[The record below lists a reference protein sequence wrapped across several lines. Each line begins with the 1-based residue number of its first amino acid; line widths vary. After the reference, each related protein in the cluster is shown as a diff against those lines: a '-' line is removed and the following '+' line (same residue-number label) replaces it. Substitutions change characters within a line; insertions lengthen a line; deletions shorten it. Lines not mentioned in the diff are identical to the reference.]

1 MLKVGQTDILLQI
14 ISERTLFE
22 ASPAFAKISEGG
34 MVATKTGTATVCKLL
49 VNGDW
54 VDSTATDFQDIYNP
68 STGEIIGRTPLG
80 GNADVDRAV
89 QAAHKA
95 FLEWKEVPIIERA
108 RVMFRF
114 KNLMEQH
121 YEEIAQCVTREHG
134 KTLPESRASVQR
146 AIEVVEFA
154 CGIPSLMMGESM
166 ENIARNVDCE
176 TIRHPI
182 GVCAGI
188 APFNFPAMV
197 PLWMYPIALTC
208 GNSFVLKPSEK
219 VPLTSMM
226 IANLLS
232 EAGLPNGVFN
242 IVHGGKDCVDA
253 LLSHPL
259 IKAISFVG
267 STHIAKYIY
276 TTGTANGKRVQAA
289 GGAKNHII
297 IMPDADMEQTV
308 QALQASAFG
317 CAGERCMAGSLAL
330 PVGEAAEA
338 LIPHLVEA
346 SAKMKVG
353 PTDGKGSTHPDMGP
367 LVSKEHLEKVR
378 SMINKGESEGAKVAL
393 DGRNIE
399 AAKSSGFFL
408 GPTILDHAKPEMS
421 IVKEEIFGPVLSV
434 VRVDSLE
441 DALAIGRDCPYGNGA
456 VMYTNS
462 GRSAREFKHHF
473 NAGMIGINVGVPAPM
488 AWFPFTGWN
497 ASFYGDLH
505 IQGSEGIQFYTQQKM
520 TMTRWFEP
528 KSSKFQDPI
537 WKPKN

>member
-1 MLKVGQTDILLQI
+1 
-14 ISERTLFE
+14 
-22 ASPAFAKISEGG
+22 

-54 VDSTATDFQDIYNP
+54 VDSTATEFQDIYNP
-68 STGEIIGRTPLG
+68 STGEVIGRTPLG
-80 GNADVDRAV
+80 GTADVDRAV
-89 QAAHKA
+89 QVAHKA

-253 LLSHPL
+253 LLTHPL

-330 PVGEAAEA
+330 PVGAAAEA

-346 SAKMKVG
+346 AGKMKVG
-353 PTDGKGSTHPDMGP
+353 PTDGKDMAHPDMGP
-367 LVSKEHLEKVR
+367 LVSKEHLDKVR
-378 SMINKGESEGAKVAL
+378 GMINKGESEGAKVAL
-393 DGRNIE
+393 DGRTIE

-421 IVKEEIFGPVLSV
+421 VVKEEIFGPVLSV

-456 VMYTNS
+456 VIYTNS

-497 ASFYGDLH
+497 SSFYGDLH

-528 KSSKFQDPI
+528 KSSQFQDPI